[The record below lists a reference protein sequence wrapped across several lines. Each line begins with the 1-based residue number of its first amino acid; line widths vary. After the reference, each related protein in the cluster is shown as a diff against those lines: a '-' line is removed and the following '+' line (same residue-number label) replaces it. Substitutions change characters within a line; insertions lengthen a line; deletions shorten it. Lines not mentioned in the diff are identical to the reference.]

1 MSAESS
7 ILLELQYLAP
17 IQYFSK
23 FVGYPQIHLEQC
35 EHYKKGSYRSRC
47 HIAGVNGVLRLSI
60 PLKKGKNEQ
69 QSIRAVQIANDTHWQ
84 SHHWH
89 SIRSAYGNAPYFD
102 YYADTLQP
110 FYKKEYNL
118 LYDFNLELLRAI
130 NQLIGLSTPI
140 IETKEYQAIPDAHLI
155 DARNA
160 IHPKPKY
167 HQEDPYFQNRKYA
180 QVFEE
185 KTGFL
190 PNLSILDLL
199 FCTGP
204 QTILILEESF
214 VNP

>member
-1 MSAESS
+1 MSIKSA
-7 ILLELQYLAP
+7 ILLESQYLAP

-23 FVGYPQIHLEQC
+23 FIGYKNIYLEKC
-35 EHYKKGSYRSRC
+35 EHYIKGTYRNRC
-47 HIAGVNGVLRLSI
+47 HIAGVNGILRLSI

-69 QSIRAVQIANDTHWQ
+69 QSIREVQISNDTHWQ

-89 SIRSAYGNAPYFD
+89 SIRSAYGNAPYFEF
-102 YYADTLQP
+102 YGDTLQP
-110 FYKKEYNL
+110 FFKKKYTY
-118 LYDFNLELLRAI
+118 LYDFNLELLQTI
-130 NQLIGLSTPI
+130 NQLIGIHTPI
-140 IETKEYQAIPDAHLI
+140 IETTEYQTIAGYDVR

-160 IHPKPKY
+160 IHPKPRY
-167 HQEDPYFQNRKYA
+167 HQADPHFQNQKYA

-204 QTILILEESF
+204 QAILILEECF

>member
-1 MSAESS
+1 LSTESS

-23 FVGYPQIHLEQC
+23 FVGHTQIYLEQC
-35 EHYKKGSYRSRC
+35 EHYKKGTYRNRC
-47 HIAGVNGVLRLSI
+47 HIAGVNGMLRLSI

-69 QSIRAVQIANDTHWQ
+69 QSIREVQISNDTHWQ

-89 SIRSAYGNAPYFD
+89 SIKSAYGNAPFFE
-102 YYADTLQP
+102 YYVDTLQP
-110 FYKKEYNL
+110 FFKKKYTF
-118 LYDFNLELLRAI
+118 LYDFNFELLQTI
-130 NQLIGLSTPI
+130 NQLIGISTAVT
-140 IETKEYQAIPDAHLI
+140 ETSEYQATPAVHIL

-167 HQEDPYFQNRKYA
+167 HQVDPYFQNQKYA
-180 QVFEE
+180 QVFVE

-204 QTILILEESF
+204 QAILILEECF